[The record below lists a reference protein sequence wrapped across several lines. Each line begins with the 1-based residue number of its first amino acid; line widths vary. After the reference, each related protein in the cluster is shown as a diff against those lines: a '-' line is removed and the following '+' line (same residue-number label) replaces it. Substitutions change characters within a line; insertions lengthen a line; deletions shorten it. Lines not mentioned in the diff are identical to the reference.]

1 MKKEKKL
8 YTIEGYKIWAYSE
21 EEAKEQLVII
31 KRI

>member
-8 YTIEGYKIWAYSE
+8 YTIEGYRIWAYSR
-21 EEAKEQLVII
+21 EEAEEQLVII

>member
-8 YTIEGYKIWAYSE
+8 YTLEGYRIWAYSE
-21 EEAKEQLVII
+21 EEAFKQLEII